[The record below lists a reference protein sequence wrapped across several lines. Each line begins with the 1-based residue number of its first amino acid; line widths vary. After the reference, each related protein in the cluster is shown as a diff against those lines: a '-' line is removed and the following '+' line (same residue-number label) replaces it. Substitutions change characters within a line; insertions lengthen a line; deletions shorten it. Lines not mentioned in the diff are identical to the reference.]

1 MQCTHPRT
9 APRAPQHAV
18 SMQQAVWVRRAAEL
32 SAAQVR
38 PADRQASVAALGR
51 EREVVMVPLLDED
64 GMPVPAALTRR
75 AAHFRPLAHCGPL
88 APHGM
93 APRGMALR
101 GMALRGMAL
110 RGMALRGYAAARATT
125 GKSTAAQCPLAGS
138 AAKADSVRAQ

>member
-1 MQCTHPRT
+1 MQQRGQQCNART
-9 APRAPQHAV
+9 PALCNAHRSMQHAAGRQV
-18 SMQQAVWVRRAAEL
+18 PPSEL

-75 AAHFRPLAHCGPL
+75 AVHFRPLAHCGPL

-101 GMALRGMAL
+101 GMALRGC
-110 RGMALRGYAAARATT
+110 AAARATT